1 MEVAASKILVGV
13 FSCPSVN
20 KERTAL
26 GGGEEEEEE
35 EEEEEGGGLKMVSR
49 VSRHLSNTLFSTRL
63 AFKMDLVTLSRSEGL
78 AWFASTLGMGLSS
91 TWNGVLLTG
100 VLVVVVVEEEGEE
113 KLGLMVR
120 RMVAAA
126 TTAGEKLDIR

>member
-35 EEEEEGGGLKMVSR
+35 EEEEGEGLRTVSR

-100 VLVVVVVEEEGEE
+100 VLVVVVVVVEEGEE

>member
-35 EEEEEGGGLKMVSR
+35 EEGEGLRTVSR

-100 VLVVVVVEEEGEE
+100 VLVVVEEEGEE

>member
-35 EEEEEGGGLKMVSR
+35 EEGEGLRTVSR

-100 VLVVVVVEEEGEE
+100 VLVVVVVVVVEEGEE
-113 KLGLMVR
+113 MLGLMVR

>member
-13 FSCPSVN
+13 FSVN
-20 KERTAL
+20 RDRAAV

-35 EEEEEGGGLKMVSR
+35 EEGAGGVRTVSR
-49 VSRHLSNTLFSTRL
+49 VSRHLINAVFSTRL
-63 AFKMDLVTLSRSEGL
+63 AFMMDLVTLSRSEGL
-78 AWFASTLGMGLSS
+78 AWLPSTLSMGLSR

-100 VLVVVVVEEEGEE
+100 VLVVEVELEEGEGE
-113 KLGLMVR
+113 LEGKFCLMVR

-126 TTAGEKLDIR
+126 MTAGEKLDIR

>member
-35 EEEEEGGGLKMVSR
+35 EEEGEGLRTVSR

-100 VLVVVVVEEEGEE
+100 VLVVEEEEGEE